1 MADLSSLE
9 ARADDAERRLAA
21 LEIAAKGSGSN
32 PAASRAKAAPQGLQQ
47 QLQRLHQ
54 TLLSAKKEQLRIEK
68 ELAEAN
74 AAVEKRDYRIKF
86 LQRTVREEESK
97 LVEALQA
104 TPDQL
109 AKLREQ
115 HAHRLQSA

>member
-1 MADLSSLE
+1 MSKDIPETFLSHRVNALQ
-9 ARADDAERRLAA
+9 AR
-21 LEIAAKGSGSN
+21 
-32 PAASRAKAAPQGLQQ
+32 
-47 QLQRLHQ
+47 
-54 TLLSAKKEQLRIEK
+54 
-68 ELAEAN
+68 

>member
-1 MADLSSLE
+1 MISL
-9 ARADDAERRLAA
+9 
-21 LEIAAKGSGSN
+21 
-32 PAASRAKAAPQGLQQ
+32 Q
-47 QLQRLHQ
+47 
-54 TLLSAKKEQLRIEK
+54 
-68 ELAEAN
+68 AN
-74 AAVEKRDYRIKF
+74 AAVAKRDYRVKF

-115 HAHRLQSA
+115 YAHRLQSA

>member
-21 LEIAAKGSGSN
+21 LEIAAKGSGEPCKLLTLLVLKVAVQSLRAPVALTGSN

-54 TLLSAKKEQLRIEK
+54 TLLSAKKEQLRI
-68 ELAEAN
+68 
-74 AAVEKRDYRIKF
+74 
-86 LQRTVREEESK
+86 
-97 LVEALQA
+97 
-104 TPDQL
+104 
-109 AKLREQ
+109 
-115 HAHRLQSA
+115 